1 MENLEIGTKIYYTGD
16 MANREGFGTITKVG
30 GDALF
35 LKCFRYRFVS
45 RWYDIT
51 MDNGRVFPSLPH
63 TSFSAK
69 FSGGGL
75 TRFVTKQA
83 YQNWRNAESR
93 RAALEQIERWKK
105 EYESRKEQV

>member
-1 MENLEIGTKIYYTGD
+1 MENLETGTKIYYTGD

-30 GDALF
+30 GD
-35 LKCFRYRFVS
+35 RFVS

-51 MDNGRVFPSLPH
+51 MDDGRVFPSLPH

>member
-1 MENLEIGTKIYYTGD
+1 MENLETGTKIYYTGD

-30 GDALF
+30 GD
-35 LKCFRYRFVS
+35 RFVS

-51 MDNGRVFPSLPH
+51 MDDGRVFPSLPH

-83 YQNWRNAESR
+83 YQNWRN
-93 RAALEQIERWKK
+93 EQIERMKK